1 MCLSQ
6 VLSLWRGYVVTNKQ
20 PLKIE
25 LETDRQSLSF
35 SVLHDEDLVA
45 MISHMTTSLKRIF
58 PDSSPGK
65 LLKRVP
71 QDLQEKLLT
80 LTGIIEEQLNSQPG
94 PCGGFSDTYAALCD
108 WNEMPF
114 REEIQWDVDNI
125 YYIHNWRRFNLLDFS
140 HLESRDLALAVA
152 ALSFNRWFT
161 KIYCKEL
168 KLSADIQQQLTF
180 LLSKSSSLEELSLED
195 CGLKVDFAMK
205 MAAALQEHTSSAL
218 KALNLSGNS
227 IEDKGGLGCLGQVLS
242 SCQQFSTSLTHLNL
256 AGNPGSLVTEDATFL
271 FKFLSGT
278 NSLSHL
284 DLSDTNC
291 PLDTLFVSLSAGCCY
306 KLTHLNLARNPFSH
320 RKVREVTR
328 SVQEF
333 FSQSCELR
341 YVGLSATKLPPQA
354 LRSLSALGLCLLCFI
369 NCCVITGFEN
379 DMVTL
384 VLSVG
389 RCQSLH
395 HLALGRNFAMKSRA
409 LTDLLHR
416 IAQLIQDEECP
427 LQSLSVSDS
436 KLKTGMHIL
445 LSALGGHATLSELDI
460 SGNNIGDTGAKML
473 AKALMTN
480 TMLRSLTWDRN
491 NVTARGFQDVADAL
505 ERNFTLQKMSP
516 PLADITQSY
525 RSNPEQTK
533 EALNKVVYSFKCVY
547 TLQRVSH
554 CNTQAVQT
562 DIMAAHEVLQN
573 ARESLKVN
581 VSELGQDLMGYAETV
596 CPRVVQ
602 RSSVCKSLEECV
614 SKRSKQAE
622 IFLRSTLVETAG
634 QIISTRLSELRQ
646 TLGVT
651 LVENIVEQIL
661 QDLTEAQDK
670 MDSIISENPSSA
682 QRINVPELR
691 LTDSDFPTDDYSPAF
706 WRSSLLSK
714 SLRPAAS
721 IKSLLDADCD
731 QHTRERRT
739 ERERGGAAREDDGG
753 GRSVSG
759 DSRASLSPPS
769 SRPPIYS
776 IPYKA
781 PKQEAAGGGGLN
793 GRQARFPGCS
803 PSTGPHPGSGFSV
816 SPMEPL
822 PSQGQTLRHYTAAR
836 PRPRRTHTQPPS
848 SRPQEPVSEEK
859 KEDNEAM
866 GRVDEGVEEFFT
878 KKIIPDYAFSTPF
891 SSPSDIPS
899 STTTPTTSPSA
910 TSTDTS
916 LPSIDV
922 RSLSS
927 STTFPSTTCS
937 TTTTIPTKNIKKKF
951 GDFFAFKRARAGRAA
966 KTGSGDGGHGA
977 EGVKVKRT
985 SIADLIRPLREAK
998 DRDRGR
1004 ERDNER
1010 EKEREKES
1018 EEDANIYNDATTA
1031 EGTAAPGL
1039 TPAESLS
1046 TTQSSEM
1053 TPSYPTIT
1061 TSPELTTSVL
1071 SEPEQA
1077 AVPAIPHLSTTPA
1090 FITTP
1095 AEPEAPSYVERRLRV
1110 TKRLRENKSQ
1120 SLILLTGIEPDD
1132 KDNTPNKKHA
1142 SDGTPGF
1149 EQRLQVMLHRMG
1161 VSKTPPVETKMCQ
1174 VDRVGVCVSVWTQ
1187 GCAISSSESRHPLR
1201 VQDPNRPEPLYPKP
1215 SLPECIMGPLPPKP
1229 LSAKLPP
1236 PIPAARPSSAPAF
1249 TSSSEQVQLTAHTHD
1264 GRPMETEQ
1272 VTHQSERT
1280 IYIITKIDQM
1290 ETYILSRFKILTHSI
1305 TLNTVR
1311 VNAGTKDLESLPKL
1325 RQHLKPLP
1333 QRRAVSVHEEA
1344 LTMTQ
1349 ELKAVLQKSPIRFR
1363 GNRWDLP
1370 SCKEDEAH
1378 AGMRSQ
1384 RNEEKTWSALGGPD
1398 EDFLCGDEFSEES
1411 NNQSEVANE
1420 STAEVCEPQ
1429 ETLRLFPGVRD
1440 GPLLDCT
1447 DLY

>member
-1 MCLSQ
+1 
-6 VLSLWRGYVVTNKQ
+6 
-20 PLKIE
+20 
-25 LETDRQSLSF
+25 
-35 SVLHDEDLVA
+35 

-71 QDLQEKLLT
+71 QDLQERLLT

-195 CGLKVDFAMK
+195 CGLKV
-205 MAAALQEHTSSAL
+205 QEIKHLNEGLRFLSLSRVSMSA
-218 KALNLSGNS
+218 K
-227 IEDKGGLGCLGQVLS
+227 GLGCLGQVLS

-256 AGNPGSLVTEDATFL
+256 AGNPGSLVTEDAT
-271 FKFLSGT
+271 
-278 NSLSHL
+278 
-284 DLSDTNC
+284 
-291 PLDTLFVSLSAGCCY
+291 
-306 KLTHLNLARNPFSH
+306 
-320 RKVREVTR
+320 
-328 SVQEF
+328 
-333 FSQSCELR
+333 
-341 YVGLSATKLPPQA
+341 
-354 LRSLSALGLCLLCFI
+354 
-369 NCCVITGFEN
+369 
-379 DMVTL
+379 
-384 VLSVG
+384 
-389 RCQSLH
+389 
-395 HLALGRNFAMKSRA
+395 
-409 LTDLLHR
+409 
-416 IAQLIQDEECP
+416 P

-445 LSALGGHATLSELDI
+445 LSALGGHTTLSELDI

-505 ERNFTLQKMSP
+505 ERNLTLQKMSP

-533 EALNKVVYSFKCVY
+533 EALNKIQQCLSRNNMRHPGSLEQQQVFRSQQSEKMIQGMCRQLED

-554 CNTQAVQT
+554 CNTQAVQN

-573 ARESLKVN
+573 ARESLKLLPSLCDESRKCSSDGDWVMDILSDAA
-581 VSELGQDLMGYAETV
+581 SELTQEI
-596 CPRVVQ
+596 
-602 RSSVCKSLEECV
+602 
-614 SKRSKQAE
+614 KR
-622 IFLRSTLVETAG
+622 
-634 QIISTRLSELRQ
+634 
-646 TLGVT
+646 
-651 LVENIVEQIL
+651 
-661 QDLTEAQDK
+661 
-670 MDSIISENPSSA
+670 
-682 QRINVPELR
+682 
-691 LTDSDFPTDDYSPAF
+691 DF
-706 WRSSLLSK
+706 
-714 SLRPAAS
+714 
-721 IKSLLDADCD
+721 
-731 QHTRERRT
+731 
-739 ERERGGAAREDDGG
+739 
-753 GRSVSG
+753 
-759 DSRASLSPPS
+759 
-769 SRPPIYS
+769 
-776 IPYKA
+776 
-781 PKQEAAGGGGLN
+781 
-793 GRQARFPGCS
+793 
-803 PSTGPHPGSGFSV
+803 
-816 SPMEPL
+816 
-822 PSQGQTLRHYTAAR
+822 
-836 PRPRRTHTQPPS
+836 
-848 SRPQEPVSEEK
+848 QEPVSEEK

-878 KKIIPDYAFSTPF
+878 KKIIPDYA
-891 SSPSDIPS
+891 
-899 STTTPTTSPSA
+899 
-910 TSTDTS
+910 
-916 LPSIDV
+916 L
-922 RSLSS
+922 
-927 STTFPSTTCS
+927 
-937 TTTTIPTKNIKKKF
+937 
-951 GDFFAFKRARAGRAA
+951 ARAGRAA

-1031 EGTAAPGL
+1031 EGTAAPGRYL
-1039 TPAESLS
+1039 ADVVRETVTPAESLT

-1077 AVPAIPHLSTTPA
+1077 AVPAIPHFSTTPA

-1095 AEPEAPSYVERRLRV
+1095 PEPEAPSYVERRLRV

-1161 VSKTPPVETKMCQ
+1161 VSKTPPAETKMCQ
-1174 VDRVGVCVSVWTQ
+1174 SKDEEMRKATSEG
-1187 GCAISSSESRHPLR
+1187 AILNKPELPPKDIKSRIMSTSSAESRHPLR

-1249 TSSSEQVQLTAHTHD
+1249 TSSSDPEDL
-1264 GRPMETEQ
+1264 
-1272 VTHQSERT
+1272 
-1280 IYIITKIDQM
+1280 
-1290 ETYILSRFKILTHSI
+1290 
-1305 TLNTVR
+1305 
-1311 VNAGTKDLESLPKL
+1311 DLEEEELHTTDSSHNCPE
-1325 RQHLKPLP
+1325 
-1333 QRRAVSVHEEA
+1333 AV
-1344 LTMTQ
+1344 
-1349 ELKAVLQKSPIRFR
+1349 
-1363 GNRWDLP
+1363 
-1370 SCKEDEAH
+1370 
-1378 AGMRSQ
+1378 
-1384 RNEEKTWSALGGPD
+1384 
-1398 EDFLCGDEFSEES
+1398 
-1411 NNQSEVANE
+1411 
-1420 STAEVCEPQ
+1420 
-1429 ETLRLFPGVRD
+1429 
-1440 GPLLDCT
+1440 
-1447 DLY
+1447 